1 MGGNTYHTKGA
12 DMRAVKRRTL
22 LVDADIVAFKFASA
36 KQQKFDFDGDGDC
49 AIEPN
54 YEEAIE
60 GVKEYLEDLAV
71 HLQADD
77 IIICL
82 TDPDYEFR
90 KELYPGYKSNRD
102 PSKKPQA
109 LMDIKEWFKSHYRTY
124 QKPGLEA
131 DDCMGIL
138 ATHPT
143 LIRGEKIIV
152 SEDKDMQTVPG
163 LHYNPAKDKKPRR
176 IKQLDADRFHLWQT
190 IVGDTCDGYP
200 GAYGVGPKSPEAKA
214 VLAARTVKEAW
225 GHVLAAFERS
235 KLPEGTTA
243 EDQAVLM
250 ARLAR
255 ILRAGDWDFKEQTY
269 RLWKP
274 PV

>member
-1 MGGNTYHTKGA
+1 
-12 DMRAVKRRTL
+12 MRAVKRRTL

-90 KELYPGYKSNRD
+90 KELYPSYKSNRD

-109 LMDIKEWFKSHYRTY
+109 LMDIKEWFKGHYRTY